1 MKRRKTI
8 SKYDVDNMGRIK
20 KKEISLSPTTE
31 TMLALS
37 MLTETMNGLSNINP
51 IEEMNDTEEGD
62 NGGE

>member
-20 KKEISLSPTTE
+20 KKEISISPTTE